1 MKNAGMPDSDA
12 EKPNGSGGVSADGEG
27 ARGPLRCAPGAP
39 LGPAAGLALAL
50 ERRCVLG
57 EAPEELCG
65 RCERT
70 TGAAPAGGAGF
81 GVVDGSTVSV
91 GAVSVVCV
99 GVLVLV
105 VPGGGVAAL
114 AVPEAPGC
122 AARLPD
128 GSASPSASASAAV
141 SANRERLCEIAG
153 LIASLSCRG
162 GS

>member
-27 ARGPLRCAPGAP
+27 ARGPLRRAPGAP
-39 LGPAAGLALAL
+39 LGRAAGPALAL
-50 ERRCVLG
+50 RGCALG
-57 EAPEELCG
+57 EPPEELWG

-70 TGAAPAGGAGF
+70 TGAAPAGAAGF
-81 GVVDGSTVSV
+81 GVGAGSTVSV

-105 VPGGGVAAL
+105 VGGGGLAAL
-114 AVPEAPGC
+114 AVPEAPGS

-128 GSASPSASASAAV
+128 GSASPGASASAAA
-141 SANRERLCEIAG
+141 STNRERLCAMAG